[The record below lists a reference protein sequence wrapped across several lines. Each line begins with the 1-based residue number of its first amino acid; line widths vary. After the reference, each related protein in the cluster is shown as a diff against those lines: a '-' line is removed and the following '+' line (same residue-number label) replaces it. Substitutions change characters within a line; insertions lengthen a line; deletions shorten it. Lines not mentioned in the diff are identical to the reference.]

1 MNRKGV
7 PGMDLNP
14 SPRMF
19 CSICGKQVDL
29 RSAQTD
35 AYGKT
40 VHQECHS
47 FLYGVPSSNEPHAA

>member
-1 MNRKGV
+1 
-7 PGMDLNP
+7 MDPNP

-47 FLYGVPSSNEPHAA
+47 FLYGVPSANEPHAA